1 MINLT
6 ILDVVISLLL
16 VFFILSTITSSL
28 LEVANSLFG
37 KSTRS
42 KLLYDALS
50 KVFNDRHNKNW
61 CEEIYQHPLVEASK
75 KDFKSLPAYIDP
87 KTFSAALVDTFTKE
101 SRKIAIEYK
110 NGKPVVKESVSVGA
124 GAMKD
129 FTDAIGRMNAS
140 DVKLLMQS
148 FLANSTA
155 GDITS
160 LKANIENWFNGYMDR
175 ITGWYKKKIQKRLFL
190 ISAIITITLNVDAIR
205 LAEAF
210 WKDDSLR
217 AAMVAKAIE
226 VSEDTEI
233 INKCKKENG
242 EIDLD
247 CSLRVANERYR
258 EMKTMNLP
266 IGWTDSAPTSV
277 NGGRHGKECKF
288 FWRFCIPIVGHH
300 ITPLTLLGWL
310 VTTYLAAQGAPFWF
324 ELMNRF
330 VNMRGNGAKPKQ
342 NKDDH

>member
-1 MINLT
+1 
-6 ILDVVISLLL
+6 
-16 VFFILSTITSSL
+16 
-28 LEVANSLFG
+28 
-37 KSTRS
+37 S

-190 ISAIITITLNVDAIR
+190 ISAIMTIALNIDA
-205 LAEAF
+205 LKLTETF
-210 WKDDSLR
+210 WRDDNLR
-217 AAMVAKAIE
+217 ATMVQRAIE
-226 VSEDTEI
+226 LSADDEI
-233 INKCKKENG
+233 MKKCQGENG
-242 EIDLD
+242 EVDIE
-247 CSLRVANERYR
+247 CSLRVADSLYR
-258 EMKTMNLP
+258 EMKTMSLP

-288 FWRFCIPIVGHH
+288 FWRF
-300 ITPLTLLGWL
+300 
-310 VTTYLAAQGAPFWF
+310 
-324 ELMNRF
+324 
-330 VNMRGNGAKPKQ
+330 
-342 NKDDH
+342 